1 MYTSLLGDPYFQVS
15 AMESILSWLQDE
27 TARVEDQLLKPDAID
42 ALLKCFVSSKANSF
56 ENLLDPFLK
65 ITRISTT
72 ITTAISKS
80 SAFFKRIID
89 RLGQNSKAVV
99 RLNLLRI
106 LRGVCDV
113 HPNKAMLVERYGL
126 LGVVEKLSRGGGDG
140 AVLVRELAREIVPA
154 LKPALKPAT
163 SNGGGHTRVKT
174 GGSGSMDLNSLSSQ
188 PTGSSSGG
196 GPSQPKAS
204 GLAPK
209 RLRRAA
215 SEASTTV
222 LGSVNVNND
231 GILPRLNTRDVSGTG
246 GTSKTRLASGSTR
259 PASATSRQRLGDIPW
274 QNANNGNASPGWK

>member
-1 MYTSLLGDPYFQVS
+1 MYAKLLDDPYFQVS

-27 TARVEDQLLKPDAID
+27 TARVEDELLKPDAID

-65 ITRISTT
+65 IIRISTQV
-72 ITTAISKS
+72 TTAISKS

-163 SNGGGHTRVKT
+163 SNGHARTKT
-174 GGSGSMDLNSLSSQ
+174 STSSHMDLSSSQ
-188 PTGSSSGG
+188 SSGMA
-196 GPSQPKAS
+196 SQPKS
-204 GLAPK
+204 GGLAPK

-215 SEASTTV
+215 SEASSTP
-222 LGSVNVNND
+222 LGSVNVNNESA
-231 GILPRLNTRDVSGTG
+231 LPRLITRDVAATG
-246 GTSKTRLASGSTR
+246 RGSKARPPSGSTR

-274 QNANNGNASPGWK
+274 QNASNGDISPEWR